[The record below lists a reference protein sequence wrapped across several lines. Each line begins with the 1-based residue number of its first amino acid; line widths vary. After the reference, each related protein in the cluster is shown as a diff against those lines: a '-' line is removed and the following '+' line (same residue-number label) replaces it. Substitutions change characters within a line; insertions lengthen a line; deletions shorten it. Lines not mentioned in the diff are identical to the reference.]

1 MVLDAH
7 VIAKGRAAAALAF
20 ASYAAVLTD
29 GGAAAALAFGYLSAV
44 LTDGGAAAAVTS
56 ASSAAVLIDARA
68 PEFSAELLLTVV
80 RALLAFSWH
89 LRYLGRGCARG
100 VSTQHAEGCCNA
112 ARGTQHPSACCA
124 SVSSRDSVQLVVVV
138 TVEVFFSGSLEPQTP
153 FFVFLSVPFPLRE
166 RGYWIGRRGV

>member
-7 VIAKGRAAAALAF
+7 VIAKGRAAAALAS

-80 RALLAFSWH
+80 RALLAFPWH
-89 LRYLGRGCARG
+89 LRHLGRGCARG
-100 VSTQHAEGCCNA
+100 VSTQHAERSTLPRA
-112 ARGTQHPSACCA
+112 AR
-124 SVSSRDSVQLVVVV
+124 
-138 TVEVFFSGSLEPQTP
+138 
-153 FFVFLSVPFPLRE
+153 LSPAETAYRSHSQ
-166 RGYWIGRRGV
+166 